1 MVDTQLTV
9 LVETLNDSDIVGSAM
24 FTMVPSRAVMK
35 AASEIE
41 RIRRVNLF
49 RAMGVPVVPILLVLY
64 CCA

>member
-1 MVDTQLTV
+1 V
-9 LVETLNDSDIVGSAM
+9 LVETLNASDIVGSAM

-41 RIRRVNLF
+41 RTRRVNLF

-64 CCA
+64 FCA